1 MPTIKSSRRHHRK
14 GGRGKKLNKKK
25 KNRRASL
32 RRSRNQGEVPVSPV
46 IESRLVYGQEFRGDS
61 TLSDLYKHGE
71 KLLRTVCGEYSEVD
85 QNIIEDIHREAVQE
99 TDLKLDGESPPLSGR
114 DVTVN
119 PKWYTQIDVRH
130 VPHDALAQTID
141 RNGEGFN
148 RIVYT
153 VNRERL
159 DTQSKELEY
168 MKEDVG
174 VDYMKEDLGV
184 EYMWHNR
191 EDGTVLIFG
200 RDAECRRQAEE
211 LFFEVL
217 ALYGPVYPP
226 HTHRQN

>member
-1 MPTIKSSRRHHRK
+1 MPIVKSSRRHYRK
-14 GGRGKKLNKKK
+14 GGRGKKKK
-25 KNRRASL
+25 KNNRQASL
-32 RRSRNQGEVPVSPV
+32 RRSRNQGVPVSPV

-61 TLSDLYKHGE
+61 TLSDLYKNGK
-71 KLLRTVCGEYSEVD
+71 KLLRTVCGEYSEV
-85 QNIIEDIHREAVQE
+85 NHTIIEDIHREAVQE

-114 DVTVN
+114 DVMVN
-119 PKWYTQIDVRH
+119 PKCYTQIDVRH

-168 MKEDVG
+168 TKDRG
-174 VDYMKEDLGV
+174 VEHMIEDLGV

-191 EDGTVLIFG
+191 ENGTVLIFG

-217 ALYGPVYPP
+217 ALYVPVYPY
-226 HTHRQN
+226 THRHN